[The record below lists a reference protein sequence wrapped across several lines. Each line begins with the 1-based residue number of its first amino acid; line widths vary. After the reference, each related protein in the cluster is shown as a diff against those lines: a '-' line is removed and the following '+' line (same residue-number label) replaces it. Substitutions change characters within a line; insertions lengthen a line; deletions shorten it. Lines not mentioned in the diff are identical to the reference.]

1 MHPWR
6 NMRLEKKA
14 TIISS
19 ATATL
24 LIIIKLFI
32 GIASGSVAVLASAI
46 DSVLDL
52 AVSVFNYFAL
62 HNSEKAPDDKFN
74 YGRGKIEALAAVI
87 EGLIITISGLY
98 ILYSAI
104 DKLLN
109 AHKPSYLQESIIVM
123 LVSLLITGGL
133 VLFLN
138 YVSKKTGSMVI
149 RSDALHYKTDLY
161 SNAAIVL
168 SLVIIHFTQIYI
180 IDSILGIL
188 IAIYIIYSAYDL
200 IKDGIL
206 MLMDIAMPNDT
217 VDKIKTII
225 EDNPNITSYHQLLT
239 RCSGKDTFVSVH
251 LVFNISTSLFDAH
264 RVCDTIENKIKQID
278 SESNWNMVIHP
289 DPYDDSQI
297 NEMDD

>member
-1 MHPWR
+1 
-6 NMRLEKKA
+6 MRLEKKA

-52 AVSVFNYFAL
+52 AVSIFNYFAL
-62 HNSEKAPDDKFN
+62 HNVEKAPDDTFN

-87 EGLIITISGLY
+87 EGFIITISGLY

-104 DKLLN
+104 DKLLHE
-109 AHKPSYLQESIIVM
+109 HKTSYIQESIIVM
-123 LVSLLITGGL
+123 LASLLITGAL
-133 VLFLN
+133 VMFLHH
-138 YVSKKTGSMVI
+138 VAKKTGSMVI

-161 SNAAIVL
+161 SNAVIL
-168 SLVIIHFTQIYI
+168 ISLVIIHFTQMYM

-206 MLMDIAMPNDT
+206 MLMDAAMPEEI
-217 VDKIKTII
+217 VKQIKRII
-225 EDNPNITSYHQLLT
+225 TRNPNIDSYHLLLT
-239 RCSGKDTFVSVH
+239 RCAGKDAFVSVH
-251 LVFNISTSLFDAH
+251 LVFHMSISLYDAH
-264 RVCDTIENKIKQID
+264 RVCDAIENKIKGID
-278 SESNWNMVIHP
+278 KGFTWHLMIHP
-289 DPYDDSQI
+289 DPYDDSD
-297 NEMDD
+297 E

>member
-1 MHPWR
+1 
-6 NMRLEKKA
+6 MRLEKKA

-62 HNSEKAPDDKFN
+62 HNVEKAPDEKFN

-87 EGLIITISGLY
+87 EGVIVTLSGLY

-104 DKLLN
+104 EKLL
-109 AHKPSYLQESIIVM
+109 HEHETSYLQESIIVM
-123 LVSLLITGGL
+123 LFSLIITGAL

-161 SNAAIVL
+161 SNAVILISLIV
-168 SLVIIHFTQIYI
+168 IHFTHLYM

-188 IAIYIIYSAYDL
+188 IALYIIYSAYEL

-206 MLMDIAMPNDT
+206 MLMDVAMPDST
-217 VDKIKTII
+217 VDKVKSII
-225 EDNPNITSYHQLLT
+225 HNNPNITSYHQLLT
-239 RCSGKDTFVSVH
+239 RCAGKDAFVSVH

-264 RVCDTIENKIKQID
+264 RVCDTIENQIKNID
-278 SESNWNMVIHP
+278 NNLNWNLLIHP
-289 DPYDDSQI
+289 DPYDDSQM
-297 NEMDD
+297 NETEE

>member
-1 MHPWR
+1 
-6 NMRLEKKA
+6 MRLEKKA

-62 HNSEKAPDDKFN
+62 HNVEKAPDEKFN

-87 EGLIITISGLY
+87 EGVIVTLSGLY

-104 DKLLN
+104 EKLL
-109 AHKPSYLQESIIVM
+109 HEHETSYLQESIIVM
-123 LVSLLITGGL
+123 LVSLIITGAL

-161 SNAAIVL
+161 SNAVIL
-168 SLVIIHFTQIYI
+168 ISLVIIHFTHLYM

-188 IAIYIIYSAYDL
+188 IALYIIYSAYEL

-206 MLMDIAMPNDT
+206 MLMDVAMPDST
-217 VDKIKTII
+217 VDKVKSII
-225 EDNPNITSYHQLLT
+225 HNNPNITSYHQLLT
-239 RCSGKDTFVSVH
+239 RCAGKDAFVSVH

-264 RVCDTIENKIKQID
+264 RVCDTIENQIKNID
-278 SESNWNMVIHP
+278 NNLNWNLLIHP
-289 DPYDDSQI
+289 DPYDDSQM
-297 NEMDD
+297 NETEE